1 VGNVAGKHIVTV
13 EGLNGCGLT
22 PVQQAFVDEN
32 GSQCGFCSP
41 GLVMAVFGF
50 ILSDQP
56 LTYEHGINMVAG
68 NLCRCTGYKSIA
80 RTMRQV
86 VALLEPLG
94 QLKGEEKLN
103 WLIAN
108 HFLPDTFNNI
118 AARLAQLSTPSATIT
133 PGGMIIAG
141 GTDAMV
147 QNLTTVESASSLTLI
162 SELPELQGIQL
173 NGDQCTI
180 GAATTF
186 AELGGH
192 EELANRL
199 PCLNKGLRLIASAH
213 IRNMATIGGN
223 LANGSP
229 IGDLS
234 ILFTAMEAT
243 LCLRRNGVSREL
255 PLREFFVGYKK
266 VNKAEDELIEAVRI
280 NLPDGQT
287 MVSFEKTGKR
297 IHLDMATVNSALK
310 LTLEHG
316 KITHAAYAV
325 GGLGPTIRTMDE
337 TTDFLLGKQINN
349 DTFREANKV
358 AQSEITPRS
367 RAEYKRL
374 LVRQQLFAH
383 FLAFGPEVMTL
394 EALR

>member
-1 VGNVAGKHIVTV
+1 MPPSGK
-13 EGLNGCGLT
+13 L
-22 PVQQAFVDEN
+22 D
-32 GSQCGFCSP
+32 
-41 GLVMAVFGF
+41 
-50 ILSDQP
+50 
-56 LTYEHGINMVAG
+56 
-68 NLCRCTGYKSIA
+68 
-80 RTMRQV
+80 
-86 VALLEPLG
+86 
-94 QLKGEEKLN
+94 

-108 HFLPDTFNNI
+108 HFLPDTFSHI
-118 AARLAQLSTPSATIT
+118 ASRLAQLPIQSAINTT
-133 PGGMIIAG
+133 GGPIIAG

-162 SELPELQGIQL
+162 SELPQLQGIRL

-180 GAATTF
+180 GAAITF
-186 AELGGH
+186 AELGDH

-234 ILFTAMEAT
+234 IFFTVLEAI
-243 LCLRRNGVSREL
+243 LCLCRNGVSREL
-255 PLREFFVGYKK
+255 PLRDFFVGYKK

-280 NLPDGQT
+280 NLPDPQT

-297 IHLDMATVNSALK
+297 IHLDMATVNSAMK
-310 LTLEHG
+310 LTLDNG
-316 KITHAAYAV
+316 TITHATYAV

-337 TTDFLLGKQINN
+337 TTDFLLGKKITN
-349 DTFREANKV
+349 DTFREANRV

-383 FLAFGPEVMTL
+383 FLAFAPEVMTL